1 MRLNLR
7 SWTSAT
13 ALEIS
18 RGTGRVFGA
27 VALAALTGCLTGSPM
42 TTDDDDGTGSETGST
57 SDTGDEGAPEVC
69 TRWVACSA
77 VIDPDTEMASKYG
90 AEGSCWQ
97 AEAAEQADCIKL
109 CDGQLHSYAKAFP
122 DEPACSVEGLPMS
135 AQFTIGEAVF
145 DPNDPLAEPTFRELK
160 DGDAMK
166 IVRGG
171 QGLLMLPFG
180 VRGSGFEVPA
190 DPNAW
195 DDPKMPHVDMYVDI
209 EGANVGFGGHFS
221 RLNEYPIGF
230 VEVDGTLEHM
240 YIAIIVPDAIDDPET
255 LVNKAGVV
263 HMELRTYMN
272 TTVAQD
278 IEFVVAPEIQEM

>member
-97 AEAAEQADCIKL
+97 ADAAEQADCIKL

-230 VEVDGTLEHM
+230 VEVDGALEHM
-240 YIAIIVPDAIDDPET
+240 YIAIIVPDAIDDPQQ